1 MKTDEALQEFINYIH
16 FVDQKSDATI
26 ASYQNDCKKYI
37 NYLNRLG
44 VDDIEQIDYSLIRGY
59 LEELENIRKVNRNTI
74 RHYCTSIKMF
84 HQYLTDNFQL
94 SNPTIYLKTQKPNKK
109 LPVYFTEREIEKFL
123 EPLDD
128 SDLENFNL
136 SILECLYGSGLRVS
150 ECCNLKLSQ
159 VNFGYKNIKVLGKGN
174 KERYVPMNDVECGRL
189 KKYCNG
195 LRRIRDTKRSPYVFL
210 SKRGNPIQRQY
221 IDKMIAERCELLGM
235 KHISAHKLRHS
246 FATHLMNGNADLRVV
261 QELLGHSDIST
272 TQIYTHV
279 QQSRLKKAYMQ
290 FHPKSKGGRDDEE
303 I

>member
-1 MKTDEALQEFINYIH
+1 MKTDEALQEFLNYIR
-16 FVDQKSDATI
+16 FVDQKSEATV

-37 NYLNRLG
+37 HYLKGVNINEIEEVDYSSIRNYLDELISIENLNR
-44 VDDIEQIDYSLIRGY
+44 S
-59 LEELENIRKVNRNTI
+59 TI

-84 HQYLTDNFQL
+84 HRYLAENFDY
-94 SNPTIYLKTQKPNKK
+94 SDPTIYLKTQKASKK
-109 LPVYFTEREIEKFL
+109 LPVYFTESEVEKFL
-123 EPLDD
+123 APMDQ

-159 VNFGYKNIKVLGKGN
+159 VNFNKKNLRVLGKGE
-174 KERYVPMNDVECGRL
+174 KMRIVPMNDIECHRL
-189 KKYCNG
+189 KEYCQG
-195 LRRIRDTKRSPYVFL
+195 LRKIRDIKRSPYVFL
-210 SKRGNPIQRQY
+210 NKKGNPINRQY
-221 IDKMIAERCELLGM
+221 VDKMIAKRCELLGL

-279 QQSRLKKAYMQ
+279 QQSRLKAAYMK
-290 FHPKSKGGRDDEE
+290 FHPKNRGGKDDEE